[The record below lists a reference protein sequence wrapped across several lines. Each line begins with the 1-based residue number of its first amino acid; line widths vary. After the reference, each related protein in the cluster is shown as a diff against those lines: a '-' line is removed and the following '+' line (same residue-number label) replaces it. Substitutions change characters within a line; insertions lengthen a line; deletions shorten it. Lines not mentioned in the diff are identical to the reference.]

1 MNFKQTYRIFK
12 IRKTY
17 KKNSLMLAIALAS
30 QVFAVSVDFYDEQQN
45 NSSATGIRLR
55 INNDSNVPINDAKLR
70 YYFHRTSLPD
80 SVDAYYVPY
89 ATVSKSYVN
98 DTLAY
103 FELSIP
109 SIPVGFYPDMSGFSL
124 ALHDQ
129 NWSSWDKSKDYS
141 YQVSSSLMENAKVV
155 LLSGDNVIFGEAPD
169 AQFVPEP
176 GILKISGLKFSDSS
190 WLEIKNVGGSAVA
203 MSEFQIVNANDSA
216 FSLGD
221 DSLAV
226 NEILRICQNQA
237 ACGDAEKTLVNS
249 VFGWDSTG
257 EAILKKDTSMVS
269 YVAWGQAGP
278 HAAAAAEA
286 GVWNDSLDY
295 FPAEAHVQQHNA
307 DYIKNTFFRL
317 KSKKSGYATDDW
329 FAFTS
334 NDNPA
339 KANSVPLPI
348 KTSANQPVYK
358 LIPGENDV
366 LFSWLPVKGINSYRV
381 IVRDQN
387 GNDIHN
393 QETSGTSVTL
403 ALAPGS
409 YSWTVLGS
417 DEYAGRECYKMESGK
432 CVDSQPFENLDIK
445 FSNINTRI
453 FKQLHIHE
461 IAARRDTRMLNL
473 YYGYA
478 SYNFSWDKPNLG
490 ASDYE
495 PMEDGRCWAVA
506 IQVMNH
512 LYGGNL
518 TQDEIVYKT
527 KAVEGDPLLSPF
539 FNEGNRF
546 DDLNPSLRY
555 PKGNTGEALK
565 WALHTNVLNYSK
577 GNPSYTTVKN
587 AIDQRKP
594 VFVSTSDHAMV
605 IYGYVGDADEYAFY
619 YAFYDNNGHVTNSL
633 YHDAEIIEYLIPEVT
648 YGDVEMSE
656 ITVHMDSDGDG
667 ITDFE
672 EINRFGTDPLW
683 VDSDNDGIEDKRE
696 IYNYT
701 MEAHIDRDHSVYVQD
716 ANKPP
721 HLAYNPYEEYRKG
734 PSGAEGDYYRIYDEF
749 DIFYN
754 KADKN
759 GNLDYA
765 QNDPDDDDDGV
776 EDGLKGKDAI
786 VDMDVPGD
794 YTIFGREY
802 VRINDRVECYNTS
815 MSSDSYCN
823 IASSDENKFSYDISY
838 EPINIGVRA
847 YVGNIDVRSVD
858 FGVKFPGTHSNPIL
872 RNNSVIYG
880 NINLYALPYDMN
892 GILKKKKEGYSLQ
905 DAVTIYLES
914 KNPLDYISLQN
925 GASVKGSITLAYS
938 RDWNK
943 DFTYGYST
951 PMPAISALQKKIVH
965 NGETYHLKDGDK
977 FNTLRVE
984 SGATLV
990 IEPGEMYVD
999 EKLQIE
1005 SNSTVRFAEPG
1016 KGTVL
1021 HTNGDI
1027 IWRAYNSEPA
1037 SNSQYWRSVARG
1049 FKLVHHSSKG
1059 FYIRSVWGGT
1069 IYAPKASV
1077 VMGQVSK
1084 VVYGRI
1090 LARNVTI
1097 HQNTKVYRVDFNPT
1111 DASQVAY
1118 AF

>member
-1 MNFKQTYRIFK
+1 
-12 IRKTY
+12 
-17 KKNSLMLAIALAS
+17 MLAIALAS
-30 QVFAVSVDFYDEQQN
+30 QAFAVSVDFYDEQQN
-45 NSSATGIRLR
+45 NPSATGIRLR
-55 INNDSNVPINDAKLR
+55 INNDSNAPITNAKLR
-70 YYFHRTSLPD
+70 YYYHRTSLPD

-109 SIPVGFYPDMSGFSL
+109 SIPVGYYPDMSGFSL

-129 NWSSWDKSKDYS
+129 NWSNWDKSKDYS

-216 FSLGD
+216 FSLGN

-249 VFGWDSTG
+249 AFVWDSIG
-257 EAILKKDTSMVS
+257 EAILRKDTSIVS

-278 HAAAAAEA
+278 HAAAAVEA

-366 LFSWLPVKGINSYRV
+366 LFSWLPVEGIDSYRV

-387 GNDIHN
+387 ENDIYN
-393 QETSGTSVTL
+393 LETMNTSIVL
-403 ALAPGS
+403 PVAPGN
-409 YSWTVLGS
+409 YHWTVIGE
-417 DEYAGRECYKMESGK
+417 DKFNVGRHPEYPRTDYCNTFITEA
-432 CVDSQPFENLDIK
+432 
-445 FSNINTRI
+445 NINTSI
-453 FKQLHIHE
+453 FKQLKIHQ
-461 IAARRDTRMLNL
+461 IKARRDTRMLNL
-473 YYGYA
+473 GYFNEIDK
-478 SYNFSWDKPNLG
+478 YSWDRPNLD
-490 ASDYE
+490 SKIE
-495 PMEDGRCWAVA
+495 PADEARCWAVA
-506 IQVMNH
+506 IEVMNH
-512 LYGGNL
+512 FYGGNL
-518 TQDEIVYKT
+518 TQDEIVYKGQFSIDDPY
-527 KAVEGDPLLSPF
+527 VIPLFGLGGDLDIDSITGKLIG
-539 FNEGNRF
+539 GNI
-546 DDLNPSLRY
+546 PE
-555 PKGNTGEALK
+555 TMK
-565 WALHTNVLNYSK
+565 WALNLENFEDLNFVK
-577 GNPSYTTVKN
+577 GSPSYEVVKN
-587 AIDQRKP
+587 AIDQDKLVYVNVP
-594 VFVSTSDHAMV
+594 GHAMV
-605 IYGYVGDADEYAFY
+605 IFGYVGEADNYAFY
-619 YAFYDNNGHVTNSL
+619 YAFDGYNDGYITTSL
-633 YHDAEIIEYLIPEVT
+633 MYTKPIDSYFIPNAVR
-648 YGDVEMSE
+648 GNAKMSDSR
-656 ITVHMDSDGDG
+656 VHMDSDGDG
-667 ITDFE
+667 VTNFE
-672 EINRFGTDPLW
+672 EEERFHTDPYFA
-683 VDSDNDGIEDKRE
+683 DSDNDGIEDKRE

-701 MEAHIDRDHSVYVQD
+701 RQAVRSAITGGQPTPYDNYPDVEI
-716 ANKPP
+716 NGKTEK
-721 HLAYNPYEEYRKG
+721 NPLLTAFIGIR
-734 PSGAEGDYYRIYDEF
+734 
-749 DIFYN
+749 N
-754 KADKN
+754 KADENKN
-759 GNLDYA
+759 GVYA
-765 QNDPDDDDDGV
+765 ERDPDDNSDGIN
-776 EDGLKGKDAI
+776 DGLCDYNLGRATLHI
-786 VDMDVPGD
+786 ENMDVPAN
-794 YTIFGREY
+794 YTIYGREF
-802 VRINDRVECYNTS
+802 VAINDNVKCFNTQTQS
-815 MSSDSYCN
+815 NDYCN
-823 IASSDENKFSYDISY
+823 IASSDEDIFSYGISYSPISIGARAHVGDVSFRNRGNSMPNYPNVHEKAILRSNAVVHGNVVAFVISTGYITQHIHEWIQAGGDEPFFSMLDISEY
-838 EPINIGVRA
+838 IAMQNG
-847 YVGNIDVRSVD
+847 
-858 FGVKFPGTHSNPIL
+858 
-872 RNNSVIYG
+872 SVING
-880 NINLYALPYDMN
+880 NVSIKRQDKFNEYIYAYTSD
-892 GILKKKKEGYSLQ
+892 
-905 DAVTIYLES
+905 
-914 KNPLDYISLQN
+914 
-925 GASVKGSITLAYS
+925 
-938 RDWNK
+938 
-943 DFTYGYST
+943 
-951 PMPAISALQKKIVH
+951 MPAISALQKKIVH

-1005 SNSTVRFAEPG
+1005 SNSTVRFAESG

-1059 FYIRSVWGGT
+1059 F
-1069 IYAPKASV
+1069 
-1077 VMGQVSK
+1077 
-1084 VVYGRI
+1084 
-1090 LARNVTI
+1090 
-1097 HQNTKVYRVDFNPT
+1097 
-1111 DASQVAY
+1111 
-1118 AF
+1118 